1 MKISF
6 LKTSVL
12 FAGLTLCAVGC
23 SSDDQSTSKPIKPGE
38 GETET
43 HFQLAYAS
51 GSGSQSATYLQ
62 GVTSLSE
69 GEVSF
74 KNAGYQMPSSRTS
87 RIFVSEDGKYVYNL
101 NYTVGDLRK
110 YEHQGGQVYKELGNI
125 DSSPVIGTSR
135 GRFTKINEKLGSI
148 HHAEAKAQYANAD
161 GSGDYLGH
169 KITASIALI
178 DLENW
183 SFLPGSQK
191 EIDVKLDAELVKK
204 GYFINRID
212 APVLVQDK
220 LYYGTR
226 IALFDETTGKT
237 KPVDLTFTLV
247 VDKNNLSNAKIISTN
262 HVIGSTNGYR
272 TPAAYVNERQE
283 VLQMVNGSDKTYI
296 ARIVQGQYDHRT
308 VFDLGQ
314 ALGGKKVSSNG
325 WFYVGNGIGYVPYE
339 KMDEA
344 EIEMGVD
351 KDGKPTTTHEWGLAR
366 VDLNNNTAIDLEVP
380 QNLWLTQYQ
389 TAAVRD
395 GKFYIALAPVS
406 GQGNIYIYTISS
418 TSPKGEKGAVIT
430 SGVDQYYIG
439 VY

>member
-1 MKISF
+1 MKIQFFKTSF
-6 LKTSVL
+6 LVASFTL
-12 FAGLTLCAVGC
+12 FAVGC
-23 SSDDQSTSKPIKPGE
+23 SSDDSVSPNPSGGDNDSKKQ
-38 GETET
+38 
-43 HFQLAYAS
+43 FQLAYAS

-62 GVTSLSE
+62 GVADLNE

-74 KNAGYQMPSSRTS
+74 SNSGFQMPSSRTS
-87 RIFVSEDGKYVYNL
+87 RIFVSKDGKYVYNL

-110 YEHQGGQVYKELGNI
+110 YEHLGGQDYKEIGNI

-148 HHAEAKAQYANAD
+148 HHAEAKPQFAGAD
-161 GSGDYLGH
+161 GSGEYLGH
-169 KITASIALI
+169 RITASIALI
-178 DLENW
+178 DLEQW
-183 SFLPGSQK
+183 SFLPGSKK
-191 EIDVKLDAELVKK
+191 EINVQLDAELTRM

-212 APVLVQDK
+212 APVLVDNK

-226 IALFDETTGKT
+226 IALFDPSTGKT
-237 KPVDLTFTLV
+237 KPVDQTFTLV
-247 VDKNNLSNAKIISTN
+247 VDRNDLSKAEVIATD
-262 HVIGSTNGYR
+262 HVVGSTNGYR
-272 TPAAYVNERQE
+272 TPAAYANERNE
-283 VLQMVNGSDKTYI
+283 VLQLVNGKDKTYI
-296 ARIVQGQYDHRT
+296 ARIVNGQYNKANT
-308 VFDLGQ
+308 FDLGQ

-325 WFYVGNGIGYVPYE
+325 WFYVGNGIGYMPYE

-351 KDGKPTTTHEWGLAR
+351 KDGKPTTTHAWGLAR
-366 VDLNNNTAIDLEVP
+366 IDLNANTAVDLEVP
-380 QNLWLTQYQ
+380 ENLWLTQYQ

-406 GQGNIYIYTISS
+406 GKGNIYIYDIAS
-418 TSPKGEKGAVIT
+418 TSSKGTQGAIIT